1 MAHDFPI
8 PANSIIL
15 TSSVSKLRMLKE
27 QFSILKVY
35 DKSKDI
41 DFLMAFDMNKKQVD
55 FEAILKNENELYN
68 QKFGKIH
75 PSLFSV
81 IEKTDANTPIKV
93 MVWLKIVDN
102 EPPKTAIKAS
112 ELDKIITD
120 FRKLKSLEIN
130 QVANR
135 VADDSGVKINTI
147 SKLVPAFFT
156 EIKKDKIKRLSDNQ
170 LVAGILLHNIEG
182 IDDLSNS
189 MAISNADDVVVSGF
203 TGRDIKV
210 AIWENGPD
218 DTSNLVI
225 EEFKNAGN
233 PTTDHARLVCGVIK
247 NSDKD
252 KPHGY
257 APDCKL
263 FSANDKSIDGL
274 EWAIEDKRCSV
285 INQSFHR
292 TEEQTD
298 GDLSSDDI
306 HKDFMIYHYP
316 YPTIIQA
323 AGNKKRGDGR
333 EIGDEFV
340 NHKGFNSLAI
350 GNHDDTAGAMAS
362 SSIFRNPNSTHG
374 DRELPEL
381 SANGTDVSAV
391 GLSMSGTSFASPAVV
406 GSVALLQSISSILR
420 IWPEGSRAI
429 LLAGA
434 TTNVRGD
441 IWNTDR
447 INNIDARDGSGALN
461 IGESANIAQN
471 RKSKNNAASQRG
483 WDIGRL
489 DSGDFRKNKNSKA
502 SYKIKVPN
510 DGAKHIKVALAWNSK
525 VDDLNLWFTS
535 IYISSTLKLDL
546 DLWIFD
552 ENNDVV
558 ARSSSYDNSYEI
570 AEFDAKPGKEYTIKI
585 RKFSGDD
592 WTYFGIAWTVF

>member
-1 MAHDFPI
+1 MANDFPI
-8 PANSIIL
+8 PANSIVL

-41 DFLMAFDMNKKQVD
+41 DFLMAFDKDKKQVD
-55 FEAILKNENELYN
+55 FEAILKQENELYN

-93 MVWLKIVDN
+93 MVWLKIDDN
-102 EPPKTAIKAS
+102 EPQKTAIKAN

-130 QVANR
+130 QIANR
-135 VADDSGVKINTI
+135 IADDTGVKINTI

-170 LVAGILLHNIEG
+170 LVVGILLHNIEG

-189 MAISNADDVVVSGF
+189 MAISNADDVVASGF
-203 TGRDIKV
+203 TGKDIKV
-210 AIWENGPD
+210 AVWEGGPD

-225 EEFKNAGN
+225 QQFKDAGN
-233 PTTDHARLVCGVIK
+233 RTSDHARLVCGVIK
-247 NSDKD
+247 NIDKD

-263 FSANDKSIDGL
+263 FSANDQSIDGL
-274 EWAIEDKRCSV
+274 EWAVKDKGCSV

-292 TEEQTD
+292 SEEQTD

-323 AGNKKRGDGR
+323 AGNTGQANDTLGL
-333 EIGDEFV
+333 GEFV

-350 GNHDDTAGAMAS
+350 GSHDDAAGGMAS
-362 SSIFRNPNSTHG
+362 SSTFKNPDCPHG

-381 SANGTDVSAV
+381 SANGTAVSAV
-391 GLSMSGTSFASPAVV
+391 GLTKGGTSFASPAVV
-406 GSVALLQSISSILR
+406 GSVALLQSVSSTLK

-434 TTNVRGD
+434 TKNVRGD
-441 IWNTDR
+441 NWNTDR
-447 INNIDARDGSGALN
+447 INGVDARDGSGALD
-461 IGESANIAQN
+461 IGESVSITQN
-471 RKSKNNAASQRG
+471 RKSKNNTASQRG

-525 VDDLNLWFTS
+525 VDDLWFAP
-535 IYISSTLKLDL
+535 IHISSKLKLDL

-552 ENNDVV
+552 EDNNVV
-558 ARSSSYDNSYEI
+558 ARSSSFDNSYEI